1 MKALVKTQKG
11 KGFLALQDKPQP
23 RPGAG
28 EALLEITAVGIC
40 GTDVH
45 IRDDEFPYW
54 PPVIIGHE
62 FCGRVVELG
71 PMDSGTPG
79 AGAGPGAEGQRFK
92 VGDRVV
98 GEPHTKACGQ
108 CYLCRTGNVQICPD
122 KRSPG
127 WGIDGAMAKYLV
139 MPQRLLH
146 AIPDSIDDVAGA
158 VIEPT
163 ANAVH
168 DVLERAKVDPG
179 DLVVVIGPGP
189 IGLLAA
195 MAARAGGARDVI
207 VVGADVDEPLRLPKA
222 RELGFRT
229 VNVQQSKPLDLVRE
243 LSGGIGAD
251 LVVECSGSHGGIAST
266 VELARK
272 KGRICA
278 IGLPDS
284 RPVVFPYSQAAFKVL
299 DVFFC
304 LSTSYTSW
312 DKSIHLVAS
321 GQLPAGEVVTHQVP
335 LEDWEHAF
343 ELIDT
348 RAALKV
354 VLLP

>member
-11 KGFLALQDKPQP
+11 KGFLEIQDKPVPQP
-23 RPGAG
+23 G
-28 EALLEITAVGIC
+28 EGEVLLKVAACGIC

-62 FCGRVVELG
+62 FSGTITQLG
-71 PMDSGTPG
+71 PGVKH
-79 AGAGPGAEGQRFK
+79 FK

-98 GEPHTKACGQ
+98 GEPHTKACGH
-108 CYLCRTGNVQICPD
+108 CYLCRTGNIQICPE

-127 WGIDGAMAKYLV
+127 WGIDGAMTEYLV
-139 MPQRLLH
+139 MPEKLLH
-146 AIPDSIDDVAGA
+146 AVPDAIDDVTAA

-168 DVLERAKVDPG
+168 DVLERATIEPG
-179 DLVVVIGPGP
+179 DLAVVIGPGP

-222 RELGFRT
+222 RELSFRT
-229 VNVQQSKPLDLVRE
+229 VNVQKEKPLELVHK

-251 LVVECSGSHGGIAST
+251 IVIECSGSHAGIAST

-278 IGLPDS
+278 IGLPDN
-284 RPVVFPYSQAAFKVL
+284 RPLTFPYSQAAFKVL

-304 LSTSYTSW
+304 LSTSYSSW
-312 DKSIHLVAS
+312 NKSIHLVAS
-321 GQLPAGEVVTHQVP
+321 GQLPAGKVVTHRVP
-335 LEDWEHAF
+335 LLEWERAF

-354 VLLP
+354 VLIP